1 MYTYTTLHTYRHT
14 YIHKSDTFTD
24 PQNGKNMISAKVAR
38 TNDEKMI
45 PENAAVKK

>member
-1 MYTYTTLHTYRHT
+1 M
-14 YIHKSDTFTD
+14 FTD